1 MVPAIMILQLP
12 GWPMRRGVFRTF
24 PKADPKMGAFLPSM
38 VDWVQAA
45 FGKVR
50 CCTRRQSDIEWTRLE
65 AG

>member
-24 PKADPKMGAFLPSM
+24 PKADPKMGAFLPFM

-50 CCTRRQSDIEWTRLE
+50 
-65 AG
+65 